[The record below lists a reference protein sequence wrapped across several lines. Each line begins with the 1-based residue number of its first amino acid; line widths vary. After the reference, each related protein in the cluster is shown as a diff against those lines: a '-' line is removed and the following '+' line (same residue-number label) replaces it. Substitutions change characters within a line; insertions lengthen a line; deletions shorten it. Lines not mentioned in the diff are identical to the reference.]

1 MTNPTDNTCS
11 NTAAALEFGR
21 KTSEPKVLDLE
32 HEGIKGQVLLTPNG
46 LGGTDVASVKDLVDE
61 YRKSPERRRGT
72 IFAHDL
78 ASFIY
83 LTNRDADTDS
93 VIFARRGKING
104 ETPRLTA
111 VLNFHKQEVGEE
123 IDPKNAR
130 FCDDRIRYDFPL
142 SDEWN
147 VWTTANGEEK
157 KMGQEQFAR
166 FIENNLF
173 DIGEP
178 EAKGG
183 VTGSFIQ
190 KTGMRLAGPNDMLAL
205 SKGLEVRTDCTF
217 RKVVNLQDGTQSF
230 AFSEQNTDA
239 DGAPL
244 KVPGAFHVMIPVF
257 RNGTIYSIPVRL
269 RYRVGGGKVVWW
281 FEMHRA
287 DQFFDAAIT
296 DVLARVRRDEDG
308 SPGPTS
314 EPVTLTPG
322 PDDKP
327 LEGGCNLPVV
337 LGTPP
342 GVSTDNN

>member
-1 MTNPTDNTCS
+1 MGNPTDNTCS

-21 KTSEPKVLDLE
+21 KTGEAKLLTIE
-32 HEGIKGQVLLTPNG
+32 HEGIAAQVLLTGNG
-46 LGGTDVASVKDLVDE
+46 MGGTDVTSVKDLVDE

-72 IFAHDL
+72 IHAHDL
-78 ASFIY
+78 DSFIF
-83 LTNRDADTDS
+83 LVNRDADLDS
-93 VIFARRGKING
+93 VIFARRGKIGG

-111 VLNFHKQEVGEE
+111 VLNFHKQESGEE

-130 FCDDRIRYDFPL
+130 FGDDRIRYDFPL
-142 SDEWN
+142 SDQ
-147 VWTTANGEEK
+147 WTTWTQRDGERA
-157 KMGQEQFAR
+157 KMSQEEFAR

-178 EAKGG
+178 GASGG
-183 VTGSFIQ
+183 VTGSFVQ

-217 RKVVNLQDGTQSF
+217 RKVVNLQDGTASF

-244 KVPGAFHVMIPVF
+244 KIPGAFHVMIPVF

-269 RYRVGGGKVVWW
+269 RYRVGGGKVAWW

-308 SPGPTS
+308 NPGPTS
-314 EPVTLTPG
+314 APVTLTPG

-342 GVSTDNN
+342 AVTTDNN